1 MALLVHIHT
10 DVHYHIHLIMRRTH
24 VKGLMTMDIKDPD
37 RMYYDHIP
45 APLHTLV
52 DVDTDTTTYQFHVR
66 YHMHVHV
73 YPN

>member
-1 MALLVHIHT
+1 MALIVHIHT

-24 VKGLMTMDIKDPD
+24 IKGLMTMDIKDPD
-37 RMYYDHIP
+37 RMYYDNLPGAH
-45 APLHTLV
+45 AV
-52 DVDTDTTTYQFHVR
+52 VDTTVYQVHLR

>member
-1 MALLVHIHT
+1 MALIVHIHT

-37 RMYYDHIP
+37 QMYYDSLPGAH
-45 APLHTLV
+45 AV
-52 DVDTDTTTYQFHVR
+52 VDTDTTTYQVHLR

>member
-1 MALLVHIHT
+1 MALIVHIHT

-37 RMYYDHIP
+37 RMYYDNLPGAH
-45 APLHTLV
+45 AV
-52 DVDTDTTTYQFHVR
+52 VDTDTTTYHVHLR

>member
-1 MALLVHIHT
+1 MALIVHIHT

-37 RMYYDHIP
+37 RMYYDHLP
-45 APLHTLV
+45 VPLHVL
-52 DVDTDTTTYQFHVR
+52 VDTDTTTYQVHLR

>member
-1 MALLVHIHT
+1 MALIVHIHT

-37 RMYYDHIP
+37 RMYYDNLPGAH
-45 APLHTLV
+45 AV
-52 DVDTDTTTYQFHVR
+52 VDTDTTVYQVHLR

-73 YPN
+73 YPI

>member
-24 VKGLMTMDIKDPD
+24 IKGLMTMDIKDPD
-37 RMYYDHIP
+37 RMYYDSIP
-45 APLHTLV
+45 APAHTL
-52 DVDTDTTTYQFHVR
+52 VDTDTTTYKVHLR